1 MNEDESTQALS
12 DKVLDRA
19 NVLRFRKP
27 EILRSQTLEELE
39 EGRQSHLPFTAWYGW
54 QRHAKDLFPDHQEM
68 TKAFV
73 KALNDSLAEIGRP
86 FGHRIAQSIHAYVAN
101 YPALTIESQVQRAL
115 ADTLMLRILPK
126 LRGID
131 LEGKTPQVLGRIANL
146 ARIELNDD
154 DLAISIEQ
162 GLKSGDVFLWTG

>member
-1 MNEDESTQALS
+1 
-12 DKVLDRA
+12 
-19 NVLRFRKP
+19 
-27 EILRSQTLEELE
+27 
-39 EGRQSHLPFTAWYGW
+39 
-54 QRHAKDLFPDHQEM
+54 
-68 TKAFV
+68 V